1 MKELVFTILDLQL
14 DDSCLF
20 YFYIPSIDSVWPAYN
35 KMFLCIMYL
44 CVFVMA
50 VCPIFDVLRYSRS
63 EHKPLNYFLSTLL
76 QRNLR
81 FMQYPFFLPRAVF
94 PASPW
99 PLLTILFSFYKIP
112 FYPVVKK
119 EFFIPKQK
127 KLLKKVKNFILLYE
141 WHWLVSS
148 DNIWLQVKVKSDQ
161 VRVI

>member
-1 MKELVFTILDLQL
+1 
-14 DDSCLF
+14 
-20 YFYIPSIDSVWPAYN
+20 
-35 KMFLCIMYL
+35 MYL

-50 VCPIFDVLRYSRS
+50 VCPIVDVLRYSRS

-94 PASPW
+94 PTSPW

-127 KLLKKVKNFILLYE
+127 KIVKKGENFILLYE

-148 DNIWLQVKVKSDQ
+148 DNI
-161 VRVI
+161 

>member
-1 MKELVFTILDLQL
+1 
-14 DDSCLF
+14 
-20 YFYIPSIDSVWPAYN
+20 
-35 KMFLCIMYL
+35 MFLCIMYL

-50 VCPIFDVLRYSRS
+50 VCPIVDVLRYSRS

-99 PLLTILFSFYKIP
+99 PLLTILFSSFYKIP

-127 KLLKKVKNFILLYE
+127 KIVKKGEKFYSI
-141 WHWLVSS
+141 
-148 DNIWLQVKVKSDQ
+148 I
-161 VRVI
+161 

>member
-1 MKELVFTILDLQL
+1 MKELVFTILNLQL

-50 VCPIFDVLRYSRS
+50 VCPIVDVLRYSRS

-81 FMQYPFFLPRAVF
+81 FMQYPFSLPRLYSQLHHGHF
-94 PASPW
+94 SQYCF
-99 PLLTILFSFYKIP
+99 LFIKFHFTQLS
-112 FYPVVKK
+112 KK
-119 EFFIPKQK
+119 NFLYQNKK
-127 KLLKKVKNFILLYE
+127 KLLKKVKNFILWYE

-161 VRVI
+161 VWVI

>member
-1 MKELVFTILDLQL
+1 
-14 DDSCLF
+14 
-20 YFYIPSIDSVWPAYN
+20 
-35 KMFLCIMYL
+35 MYL

-50 VCPIFDVLRYSRS
+50 VCPIVDVLRYSRS

-127 KLLKKVKNFILLYE
+127 KIVKKGEKFYSIIWMALVGVIWYYDFRSRLNQTKSGSFNCKHQSYYVEYIKYVLLQTLLKMRRIDTRIKCFIL
-141 WHWLVSS
+141 
-148 DNIWLQVKVKSDQ
+148 
-161 VRVI
+161 

>member
-1 MKELVFTILDLQL
+1 MVFTILDLQL

-50 VCPIFDVLRYSRS
+50 VCPIVDVLRYSRS
-63 EHKPLNYFLSTLL
+63 EHKPLNYFLSTFL

-81 FMQYPFFLPRAVF
+81 FMQYSFFLPRAVF

-99 PLLTILFSFYKIP
+99 PLLTICFLFIKFHFTQLS
-112 FYPVVKK
+112 KK
-119 EFFIPKQK
+119 NFLYQNKK